1 MSENMNNDVS
11 NNQLQSSSISET
23 QNNKVFT
30 FKATQFIWL
39 ILGILEALLGLR
51 VFLKMIGANPGNPF
65 ATFLYK
71 ITDLFVLPFSGL
83 TATPA
88 IGNMVFEVS
97 TIIAM
102 IVYGLIGWAAERLVW
117 LLFYKPATK

>member
-1 MSENMNNDVS
+1 MSENVNNDVS
-11 NNQLQSSSISET
+11 NNQLQTSTISET
-23 QNNKVFT
+23 QSNKVFT

-51 VFLKMIGANPGNPF
+51 VFLKLIAANPGNPF
-65 ATFLYK
+65 AAFLYK
-71 ITDLFVLPFSGL
+71 ITDLFVFPFSGL

-88 IGNMVFEVS
+88 VGNMVFEVS

-102 IVYGLIGWAAERLVW
+102 IVYGLVGWAAERLVW
-117 LLFYKPATK
+117 LLFYRPATK